1 MRPEAK
7 RFELCRV
14 LGDVIWSEND
24 SLGLISSAKSARQ
37 KFQRAFAQSFLCP
50 FRDLLDYVGNDSP
63 TPDDVTAAA
72 QWFRVS
78 EHLVRSTPVNKGV
91 IDRQQFERLIAT
103 AEAPGD
109 PHGYAYA

>member
-1 MRPEAK
+1 M
-7 RFELCRV
+7 
-14 LGDVIWSEND
+14 
-24 SLGLISSAKSARQ
+24 SACSCW
-37 KFQRAFAQSFLCP
+37 RAFAQSFLCP

-78 EHLVRSTPVNKGV
+78 ERLVQSPLVNKGV
-91 IDRQQFERLIAT
+91 IDRQQFEQMIAT
-103 AEAPGD
+103 AEAPSY